1 MTRSYMLPGYT
12 IDKNRLAV
20 SGKDEGLVDSKQI
33 DESQDE
39 CGMKPNRVDSSEQPK
54 TVPVSIA
61 AILDELLP
69 ASKSMRTKKKTGKL
83 VMCNCFVHWVR
94 IKPENISG
102 LVEGKRITKGL
113 RCIACIIVNL
123 DYEKPHVLG
132 CKVEDLNHDD
142 WVRIFAQ
149 LGVFEDVPGQ
159 LGLNEKSA
167 ADVTWESSPGK
178 YFYRNVFVL
187 RHWNII
193 RFKED
198 NEHLKMKVLSL
209 NELVKAAEEK
219 AATKTE

>member
-1 MTRSYMLPGYT
+1 MDQS
-12 IDKNRLAV
+12 RLSV
-20 SGKDEGLVDSKQI
+20 FGNIEGLENFMQI
-33 DESQDE
+33 DESQDK
-39 CGMKPNRVDSSEQPK
+39 CGVKPSLVDSGERPK

-69 ASKSMRTKKKTGKL
+69 ASKPMRTKKKTGKI
-83 VMCNCFVHWVR
+83 VECNYFVHWVR

-113 RCIACIIVNL
+113 RNIGCIIVNL
-123 DYEKPHVLG
+123 DYEKTHVLG
-132 CKVEDLNHDD
+132 RKVEDLNHDD
-142 WVRIFAQ
+142 WVGIFAQ
-149 LGVFEDVPGQ
+149 LGVFEDVPEQ
-159 LGLNEKSA
+159 LGLDEKSE
-167 ADVTWESSPGK
+167 ADVTWDSSPGK

-209 NELVKAAEEK
+209 TELAKAAEQK
-219 AATKTE
+219 AAAQTE